1 MDFLP
6 SASPT
11 VLTVLGG
18 LSVFIPSLLMFS
30 LAGFPLNRKTMAA
43 VILTVVSTA
52 SAFTALGGLF
62 FTEGL
67 PINPFVVML
76 VATVLG
82 AAAGYGVRRFYIGY
96 DSPLRSSP
104 TGRG

>member
-6 SASPT
+6 PASPAF
-11 VLTVLGG
+11 LTLLGG

-30 LAGFPLNRKTMAA
+30 LSGFPLSRKTMAA
-43 VILTVVSTA
+43 VILTVISTA

-67 PINPFVVML
+67 PLNPFVVML
-76 VATVLG
+76 GATVLG
-82 AAAGYGVRRFYIGY
+82 AVAGYGVRRFYIGY
-96 DSPLRSSP
+96 DPPLRAGP